1 MSKLDRSIQLYER
14 AVKCLSGGVSSPVR
28 AFKAVGGTPIYI
40 ERGEE
45 AYIYDVDGNK
55 YLDFCGSWGPLILG
69 HAHPSVV
76 SAINHAAAL
85 GTSFGTVH
93 ESEVVLAEKI
103 KHLCPHIEL
112 LRFVSSGTEAVMSA
126 IRLAR
131 GFTKRDK
138 IIKFS
143 GCYHGHS
150 DYLLASAGS
159 GLVTFGIPS
168 SAGVPDDFAK
178 HTLIARLND
187 IDAIEKLFR
196 EYGGEI
202 AAVII
207 EPAPANNGLLLQ
219 PKGFLEF
226 LREITKRHSTVLIFD
241 EVISGF
247 RVAPGGAAEYYNI
260 TPDLATYGK
269 VVGGGLPVGAFG
281 GRSEIMKLLAPL
293 GPVYQAGTLSG
304 NPLAMASGM
313 ATNTAT
319 APTVRATATA
329 SPSASSPPSGAWAAA
344 WACPPTRSG
353 SAPSRSSACSP
364 STSPSPT
371 PPASSPSWGRG
382 SPDPHHDPH
391 RPGRPAPGAARQ
403 RQRHLHLPP
412 LPCCVRAP
420 LPPAHPALP
429 SRRSPRFR
437 FRDPHR
443 PGAVLHRADEQPS
456 RAFCRGSRRHVLG
469 RMDPRTGIPHPGPV
483 QQERG
488 GRHLAGQRREDGPP
502 VPRRGAAAPSC
513 DRGRGTLQ
521 PGNLRPDH
529 GRGIR

>member
-313 ATNTAT
+313 ATLDYLKKNNGWKKLELETDEFVQKLRKGIEGLPVNVIKIGSIFWISFQASVAT
-319 APTVRATATA
+319 RAEEINSMGIPKYTILFNKALEA
-329 SPSASSPPSGAWAAA
+329 GIYLAPSAYEVGFISMAHS
-344 WACPPTRSG
+344 CEDL
-353 SAPSRSSACSP
+353 SSA
-364 STSPSPT
+364 
-371 PPASSPSWGRG
+371 ASKL
-382 SPDPHHDPH
+382 
-391 RPGRPAPGAARQ
+391 AEII
-403 RQRHLHLPP
+403 
-412 LPCCVRAP
+412 
-420 LPPAHPALP
+420 
-429 SRRSPRFR
+429 RS
-437 FRDPHR
+437 
-443 PGAVLHRADEQPS
+443 LY
-456 RAFCRGSRRHVLG
+456 
-469 RMDPRTGIPHPGPV
+469 
-483 QQERG
+483 
-488 GRHLAGQRREDGPP
+488 
-502 VPRRGAAAPSC
+502 
-513 DRGRGTLQ
+513 
-521 PGNLRPDH
+521 
-529 GRGIR
+529 